1 MITST
6 HNGNARACVAVH
18 GDSRR
23 SWRSH
28 RNAESCSCIRQDG
41 VDGSPAESSPGSA
54 SQRQRF
60 SGRNGGRR
68 QRFRIADIRRR
79 IVVVLSPPDEAA
91 VSSSAA
97 AGTNRPGRLPSS
109 HARSVAASPP
119 PSATPVADRRS
130 WRRIH
135 VDQPVRPG
143 IYICSDK
150 TGFWAKVR
158 SVKLISVRKVKSLS
172 LKWNDCL
179 STSVFKSFT
188 AHTFQRKTD

>member
-1 MITST
+1 MVTVAEVGGRIETP
-6 HNGNARACVAVH
+6 RAVRV
-18 GDSRR
+18 
-23 SWRSH
+23 
-28 RNAESCSCIRQDG
+28 RQDG
-41 VDGSPAESSPGSA
+41 VDGSPAESSAGSA

-60 SGRNGGRR
+60 SGRNGGRL
-68 QRFRIADIRRR
+68 QRVRIADIRRR
-79 IVVVLSPPDEAA
+79 IVVVVLSPPDEAA

-143 IYICSDK
+143 IYMF
-150 TGFWAKVR
+150 G
-158 SVKLISVRKVKSLS
+158 
-172 LKWNDCL
+172 
-179 STSVFKSFT
+179 
-188 AHTFQRKTD
+188 